1 MPLMRT
7 FPASDPLDPGPPQG
21 QGELFLPLISN
32 CPKRIEPQSFCGRSH
47 LRSTMRGL
55 RNQLSRPGQLL
66 ICVAGSARQ
75 PERRSLLLAL
85 HGRTCQGNECLAK
98 SNLQASRRQR
108 GNAPR
113 LRATD
118 TRHRRRR
125 RQPSSRPA
133 PGTQVGASS
142 AWNILE
148 KRTASE
154 PRESSPTNA
163 TTNATTGATRSRRCG
178 IIAACTLTNPIMTS
192 AATVTSS
199 LRGGRLLHRPILC
212 CGGSRHGFDLIR
224 RLRS

>member
-7 FPASDPLDPGPPQG
+7 FPASDPLDPGPPTG
-21 QGELFLPLISN
+21 RATGEFLPLISN

-47 LRSTMRGL
+47 LCSTMRGL
-55 RNQLSRPGQLL
+55 RNQLSRPGQL

-75 PERRSLLLAL
+75 PERRSLLL
-85 HGRTCQGNECLAK
+85 GRSTARTSGQRMP
-98 SNLQASRRQR
+98 SRRQR

-113 LRATD
+113 LRATH

-125 RQPSSRPA
+125 RQASSPPA
-133 PGTQVGASS
+133 PGTQLGASS
-142 AWNILE
+142 AWNIME
-148 KRTASE
+148 KRTASA

-178 IIAACTLTNPIMTS
+178 IVAACTLATQIMSS

-199 LRGGRLLHRPILC
+199 LRGRLLHRPILC
-212 CGGSRHGFDLIR
+212 AVGGAGTELI
-224 RLRS
+224 